1 MNFKTNPLLS
11 IFTLFFSSLLSAQ
24 SLDDGIKLFEDKK
37 FSQAK
42 PIIEKAYKANPKDP
56 KASFYM
62 GRIYLMKDF
71 QDVDKA
77 EELIEYSVQKEPKN
91 AKYHFILGTVY
102 GQKAGSGVF
111 AGMKYAS
118 KVKEEFE
125 KSVSLD
131 PNFIDGRIGL
141 ARFHTRAPS
150 VMGGDIKIAKEQASA
165 IEKIDPIKSYQ
176 VWADIFKTENND
188 SKYEEYTQKAI
199 DADPKNTNAINLF
212 GYYFIEKKKY
222 DKAISL
228 FLKYAEIAPNDPN
241 AFDSLGDGY
250 KAKGQTDDA
259 LKSYLKAVSVD
270 PKFVASVMNAAKI
283 YNSKGQKKEAI
294 SVLKNYISIAKN
306 DDEKEKAEDLLDDID

>member
-1 MNFKTNPLLS
+1 MNFKINSLLS
-11 IFTLFFSSLLSAQ
+11 IFTFLFSSFLSAQ
-24 SLDDGIKLFEDKK
+24 SLDDGIKLFDDKK

-71 QDVDKA
+71 LDLDQA
-77 EELIEYSVQKEPKN
+77 EELIEFSVEKDPKN

-102 GQKAGSGVF
+102 GQKAGGGIL

-125 KSVSLD
+125 KAVALD
-131 PNFIDGRIGL
+131 PKFIDGRIGL

-150 VMGGDIKIAKEQASA
+150 VMGGDVKIAKEQASA
-165 IEKIDPIKSYQ
+165 IEKMDPIKSYQ
-176 VWADIFKTENND
+176 VWADIYRSEKND
-188 SKYEEYTQKAI
+188 AKYEEYTLKAI
-199 DADPKNTNAINLF
+199 ETDPKNTNAINLF

-222 DKAISL
+222 DKAISM
-228 FLKYAEIAPNDPN
+228 FLKFTEVAPTDPN

-250 KAKGQTDDA
+250 KAKGQTDEA

-270 PKFVASVMNAAKI
+270 PKFVASVMNAANI
-283 YNSKGQKKEAI
+283 YKSKGQKNEAI

-306 DDEKEKAEDLLDDID
+306 EDEKDKAEDLLDDLD